1 MIRKPLT
8 TMMLVTAVL
17 MVVSTSAI
25 AATSYRQANH
35 SSADAAVKPVGKNSS
50 VYSLEQ
56 AMSDNAQL
64 STIAFNGL
72 VFITGSSGA
81 DSFMPPG
88 KVADFFGF
96 QYMRDVDTAEYGHNT
111 TFLTRVAS
119 NVLFILNSEQRAKL
133 LALAKAQAPLYNSFA
148 YNRLPLMDAF
158 RRNLEGKL
166 PSGAT
171 GLDQEAVA
179 AYTASLYTTD
189 AELSYHRAVVT
200 GGIIQS
206 FTENQK
212 AYLGRMDFNNYLTW
226 PNVPE
231 DEALKRGLKNS
242 EYIAL
247 MTYASELFSWYKGSL
262 DADVY
267 FCPERHGTYFG
278 GFYLKD
284 YPAMDNPD
292 YFISTN
298 LTGDSGQR
306 FLQILDE
313 DQRALITGIVKLQ
326 HGWLQEAAQI
336 RLEIATELRGAMQ
349 GKTVDKERIFA
360 LIHSYGELDG
370 RMSGLYASRFA
381 AVNRTLTAEQRAA
394 LVKLRNLAVIPNG
407 VYRFA
412 TPVAM
417 PTIPNTDFLFGQG
430 KLPQQAGQLTPP
442 ASFTLEAKP
451 PERQRS

>member
-1 MIRKPLT
+1 MI
-8 TMMLVTAVL
+8 LVTAVL
-17 MVVSTSAI
+17 TAVSTSAI
-25 AATSYRQANH
+25 AAASYKQANRP
-35 SSADAAVKPVGKNSS
+35 SSNAAVKPAAKDNKG
-50 VYSLEQ
+50 YSLEQ

-72 VFITGSSGA
+72 AFITGSSGA

-96 QYMRDVDTAEYGHNT
+96 QYMRDVDTAQYGHNT

-133 LALAKAQAPLYNSFA
+133 IALAKVQAPLYDSFA

-200 GGIIQS
+200 GEIIQS
-206 FTENQK
+206 FTEKQK
-212 AYLGRMDFNNYLTW
+212 AYLGKMDFNNYLTW
-226 PNVPE
+226 PDVPE
-231 DEALKRGLKNS
+231 NEELKRGLKNS
-242 EYIAL
+242 EYVAL

-284 YPAMDNPD
+284 YPAMDNPG

-298 LTGDSGQR
+298 LTGDSGQQ
-306 FLQILDE
+306 FLQILNGE
-313 DQRALITGIVKLQ
+313 QRALITGIVELQ
-326 HGWLQEAAQI
+326 HGWLQEAAQT

-349 GKTVDKERIFA
+349 GKKVDKERVFA

-394 LVKLRNLAVIPNG
+394 LVKLRNLAVVPNG

-412 TPVAM
+412 TPVAT
-417 PTIPNTDFLFGQG
+417 PPIPNSDFLFGQSE
-430 KLPQQAGQLTPP
+430 LLQQAGQFTPP
-442 ASFTLEAKP
+442 ASFTLEAKQ
-451 PERQRS
+451 PERQR